1 MDRTDLGSEQLEKQT
16 SKKLKARGKGDGCR
30 GVVWDQYF
38 DSHISDIQIMV
49 LAGFSLPG
57 KLEIRTVYIAQVFTG
72 VLWGMHASAGCP
84 KRGGGQLPIMR
95 CPFRDVCSDFMYTYL
110 FR

>member
-30 GVVWDQYF
+30 GVVLDQYF

-49 LAGFSLPG
+49 LAGFSLRG

-84 KRGGGQLPIMR
+84 KKGGGATSHHEM
-95 CPFRDVCSDFMYTYL
+95 PFP
-110 FR
+110 